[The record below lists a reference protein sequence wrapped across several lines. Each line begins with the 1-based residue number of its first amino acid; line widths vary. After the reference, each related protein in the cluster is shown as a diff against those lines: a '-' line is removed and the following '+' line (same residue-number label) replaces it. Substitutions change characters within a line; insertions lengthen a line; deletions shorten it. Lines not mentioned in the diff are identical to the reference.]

1 MDDFHPVA
9 RIFVAHEGRGR
20 RWYRQGG
27 ETLQMRTEP
36 GMIEIYEKGLAFDH
50 CRWSGEAG
58 RCVLVE
64 FADTDVQSM
73 TYGDMPRLALRTRH
87 EMFDS
92 RISHT
97 VFALAGEAL
106 AGHPNGRLYAQ
117 GLSVALLGLMSGSYA
132 APAPRLGVSS
142 GRLGA
147 VQQRLLL
154 DVIHAE
160 LGADLSLKR
169 LADEV
174 GLSPFHFARTFK
186 ATFGLTPH
194 AYVQDYRIKAAIKS
208 LQTDHARS
216 IADIAIAFGFASQSH
231 MTELMRRKIGATPRE
246 VRQRA

>member
-1 MDDFHPVA
+1 MV
-9 RIFVAHEGRGR
+9 
-20 RWYRQGG
+20 
-27 ETLQMRTEP
+27 
-36 GMIEIYEKGLAFDH
+36 EIYEKGLAFDH

-64 FADTDVQSM
+64 FADTDVQAM
-73 TYGDMPRLALRTRH
+73 THGDMPFVALRTRH
-87 EMFDS
+87 EVFDS

-106 AGHPNGRLYAQ
+106 AGYPNGRLYAQ

-132 APAPRLGVSS
+132 APAPPRLGLSS
-142 GRLGA
+142 GGLGA

-154 DVIHAE
+154 AVIHAE

-169 LADEV
+169 LADEI

-186 ATFGLTPH
+186 TTFGLTPH
-194 AYVQDYRIKAAIKS
+194 AYVQDCRIKAAIKS
-208 LQTDHARS
+208 LQRDHARS

-246 VRQRA
+246 IRKRA

>member
-1 MDDFHPVA
+1 M
-9 RIFVAHEGRGR
+9 AHEGRGR
-20 RWYRQGG
+20 RWYRQGRQ
-27 ETLQMRTEP
+27 TLQMRTEP
-36 GMIEIYEKGLAFDH
+36 GMIEIYEKGMAFDH

-64 FADTDVQSM
+64 LADTDVYSM
-73 TYGDMPRLALRTRH
+73 THGDMPFLALRTQH
-87 EMFDS
+87 EVFD
-92 RISHT
+92 RRVSHA

-117 GLSVALLGLMSGSYA
+117 GLSVALLGLMGGSYA
-132 APAPRLGVSS
+132 ASAPRQLALAS

-154 DVIHAE
+154 DIIHAE

-169 LADEV
+169 LADEI

-194 AYVQDYRIKAAIKS
+194 AYVQECRIKAAIRS

-216 IADIAIAFGFASQSH
+216 IADIAIASGFASQSH
-231 MTELMRRKIGATPRE
+231 MTELMRRKVGATPRE
-246 VRQRA
+246 IRLGT